1 MLGAG
6 TDRQRPAPT
15 GNGVAGIAPAA
26 GGDGGSAKADERNEV
41 TMRGWVSAWLPQSQ
55 YEQERRAT
63 FGIRGGRQVPART
76 KRSIGRDNLMRM
88 PTTAAGE
95 PVPAGRGWRA
105 WVTAQPRRLA
115 ALLPWLKAVPQ
126 RLAGFARR
134 SPALAR
140 EHWLLTAL
148 LAAGLVLRVL
158 AQVAY
163 RPALFYIDSMKYLFG
178 AYPGNDP
185 PGYQIL
191 IKPVLDIADPSLIA
205 ALQHVVGLAMA
216 VLLYAVLLRRGVPRW
231 LAALATAPVLLD
243 GYQLQ
248 IEQTIMPDVMFE
260 ACIVA
265 GLAALLWHP
274 RPRTA
279 LIITGGLFLGASATA
294 RQVGEIFL
302 LPALAYLL
310 VALPHWR
317 RRLAQGAILCA
328 AFALPILAYCSVALA
343 VTGHF
348 RLSYTGTNEF
358 YGRLALAVDC
368 REVALPTGERAL
380 CPSHARAVQL
390 GIDGLEH
397 NPASPL
403 RRYQAGHPG
412 TFSAA
417 VAGFD
422 RRLLL
427 HDPAAVAAAVGRDA
441 LKLYAVDR
449 GTAPA
454 DSPVSRWQFQRGYP
468 LYPAPLYASAITGQ
482 VVATAGHQFG
492 GGGPAATAPLASFLR
507 GYQLRGGYTP
517 GPLLALATL
526 AGLAGTLSL
535 ARRHPTPAQRHAA
548 QACLLMF
555 TSAATVLLISD
566 AFEFSWRYQ
575 LPALI
580 TLPPAA
586 ALALTALFT
595 HRRPADH

>member
-1 MLGAG
+1 MRGP
-6 TDRQRPAPT
+6 RVT
-15 GNGVAGIAPAA
+15 GNPAA
-26 GGDGGSAKADERNEV
+26 AGS
-41 TMRGWVSAWLPQSQ
+41 
-55 YEQERRAT
+55 
-63 FGIRGGRQVPART
+63 
-76 KRSIGRDNLMRM
+76 
-88 PTTAAGE
+88 
-95 PVPAGRGWRA
+95 PVPAGDRAAGNPRPAADPGPGTLRPHRDPGRGHAPRPPAAGDGLPAGERGPAPARRA
-105 WVTAQPRRLA
+105 P
-115 ALLPWLKAVPQ
+115 
-126 RLAGFARR
+126 RLAGRCLR
-134 SPALAR
+134 LAR
-140 EHWLLTAL
+140 EHWLLTVL
-148 LAAGLVLRVL
+148 LAAGLVLRAA
-158 AQVAY
+158 AQIAY
-163 RPALFYIDSMKYLFG
+163 RPALIYIDSLRYLYHAHG
-178 AYPGNDP
+178 
-185 PGYQIL
+185 
-191 IKPVLDIADPSLIA
+191 ADPVGYRVLLRPLLLVGNLDLVA
-205 ALQHVVGLAMA
+205 AFQHVVGLAMA
-216 VLLYAVLLRRGVPRW
+216 VLLYVVLLRRGVPRW

-243 GYQLQ
+243 AYQLQ

-368 REVALPTGERAL
+368 REVALPAGERAL

-422 RRLLL
+422 RRLLR

-449 GTAPA
+449 VTAPG

-482 VVATAGHQFG
+482 VVATAGRQFG
-492 GGGPAATAPLASFLR
+492 GGGPAVTAPLASFLR
-507 GYQLRGGYTP
+507 GYQLGGGYTP

-535 ARRHPTPAQRHAA
+535 ARRHATPAQRHAA

-555 TSAATVLLISD
+555 TSAAAVLLISD

>member
-1 MLGAG
+1 MRGPRVTVNPAAARSPVPAGDRAAGNPAATGTRAGA
-6 TDRQRPAPT
+6 AP
-15 GNGVAGIAPAA
+15 VPPPA
-26 GGDGGSAKADERNEV
+26 GGDGLPGGER
-41 TMRGWVSAWLPQSQ
+41 GPAPG
-55 YEQERRAT
+55 RRA
-63 FGIRGGRQVPART
+63 P
-76 KRSIGRDNLMRM
+76 
-88 PTTAAGE
+88 
-95 PVPAGRGWRA
+95 
-105 WVTAQPRRLA
+105 RLA
-115 ALLPWLKAVPQ
+115 
-126 RLAGFARR
+126 RR
-134 SPALAR
+134 APALAR
-140 EHWLLTAL
+140 EHWLLTVL
-148 LAAGLVLRVL
+148 LAAGLVLRAAV
-158 AQVAY
+158 QIAY
-163 RPALFYIDSMKYLFG
+163 RPALFYIDSLRYLYHAHG
-178 AYPGNDP
+178 
-185 PGYQIL
+185 
-191 IKPVLDIADPSLIA
+191 ADPVGYRVLVRPLLLVGNLDLVA
-205 ALQHVVGLAMA
+205 AFQHVVGLAMA

-243 GYQLQ
+243 AYQLQ

-274 RPRTA
+274 RPGTT

-310 VALPHWR
+310 VTLPHWR

-328 AFALPILAYCSVALA
+328 AFALPILVYCSVALA

-348 RLSYTGTNEF
+348 RLSYTGTNEL
-358 YGRLALAVDC
+358 YGRLALAGGC
-368 REVALPTGERAL
+368 REAALPPAEQAL
-380 CPSHARAVQL
+380 CPSPAEAAQL

-403 RRYQAGHPG
+403 RRYQAGHQG

-427 HDPAAVAAAVGRDA
+427 HDPAAAAAAIGRDA

-449 GTAPA
+449 VTAPG

-468 LYPAPLYASAITGQ
+468 LYPAPLYASAITRQ
-482 VVATAGHQFG
+482 VVATAGRRFG
-492 GGGPAATAPLASFLR
+492 GGGPAVTAPLASFLR
-507 GYQLRGGYTP
+507 GYQLGGGYTP

-535 ARRHPTPAQRHAA
+535 ARRHATPAQRHAA

-555 TSAATVLLISD
+555 TSAAAVLLISD

-595 HRRPADH
+595 HRQSVDH

>member
-1 MLGAG
+1 M
-6 TDRQRPAPT
+6 
-15 GNGVAGIAPAA
+15 
-26 GGDGGSAKADERNEV
+26 
-41 TMRGWVSAWLPQSQ
+41 
-55 YEQERRAT
+55 
-63 FGIRGGRQVPART
+63 PART
-76 KRSIGRDNLMRM
+76 KRSTGRDNLMRM
-88 PTTAAGE
+88 PTTAAGQ
-95 PVPAGRGWRA
+95 PVPARRGWRA
-105 WVTAQPRRLA
+105 WVTARPRRLA
-115 ALLPWLKAVPQ
+115 ALLPWLKAMPR
-126 RLAGFARR
+126 RLAGLARR

-148 LAAGLVLRVL
+148 LTAGLVLRVL
-158 AQVAY
+158 AQIAY

-260 ACIVA
+260 ACVVA

-274 RPRTA
+274 RPRTT

-328 AFALPILAYCSVALA
+328 AFALPILAASFRNSVVIHNFGLA
-343 VTGHF
+343 PYAGG
-348 RLSYTGTNEF
+348 SI
-358 YGRLALAVDC
+358 YGRMAAAADC
-368 REVALPTGERAL
+368 ATLKLPPYERAL
-380 CPSHARAVQL
+380 CPTVQQQRNGPDWLDHQL
-390 GIDGLEH
+390 G
-397 NPASPL
+397 SPIKSF
-403 RRYQAGHPG
+403 QA
-412 TFSAA
+412 
-417 VAGFD
+417 
-422 RRLLL
+422 
-427 HDPAAVAAAVGRDA
+427 PAATTNGKVVSDFTRRVLRQQPGRVLTAIGKDS

-449 GTAPA
+449 VTAPG
-454 DSPVSRWQFQRGYP
+454 DTPVSRWQFQSSYP
-468 LYPAPLYASAITGQ
+468 QYPPYMTISGGQ
-482 VVATAGHQFG
+482 VLFKSFSPQGAVRWTWTAQGFG
-492 GGGPAATAPLASFLR
+492 GGSPAVTGPLPSFLR
-507 GYQLRGGYTP
+507 GYQLGGGYTP

-526 AGLAGTLSL
+526 AGLTGTLSL
-535 ARRHPTPAQRHAA
+535 ARRHATPAQRHAA

-555 TSAATVLLISD
+555 TSAAAVLLVSD

-595 HRRPADH
+595 HRREGPGGPPVTAPAPGSQTDRAAPAVPGPAGHGGGQEPGRGQELPQARDRTPAS